1 MKQRNMP
8 HPILGNFP
16 TELAEHADPGLRRP
30 EFEGRLQTYLRDQDF
45 PEDKNLVRLVPTLFR
60 ITRYY
65 LRTKKVLPRML
76 KIVNSRD
83 WLTRAKLLAQIG
95 GVELPRLRKRFIRKA
110 RRKGTMTKA
119 VALWTSRELKNLSRT
134 LRLAFDE
141 QLMEYHAV
149 RGLAKPPFDAQYL
162 YEVRDFLREKMRKAR
177 VEDID
182 LIVAGCAVAAQMFS
196 SEEAAKDIVSEFEF
210 SISLPIELTGA
221 TQAYVSGRARAV
233 RVEETDESNPG
244 SLGVGALIE
253 SYQISRG
260 EL

>member
-8 HPILGNFP
+8 YPILGNFP
-16 TELAEHADPGLRRP
+16 TELAEHPDPGLRRQ
-30 EFEGRLQTYLRDQDF
+30 EFERRLQTYLRGQNF

-76 KIVNSRD
+76 KTVNSRD
-83 WLTRAKLLAQIG
+83 WLTRARLLAQIG

-119 VALWTSRELKNLSRT
+119 VALWTSHELKNLSRT

-141 QLMEYHAV
+141 QLMEYYAV
-149 RGLAKPPFDAQYL
+149 RGLAKPPFDSQFL

-196 SEEAAKDIVSEFEF
+196 PEEAAKDIVSRIPMRMSRANRTFKKQAERAAR
-210 SISLPIELTGA
+210 SGPIPVL
-221 TQAYVSGRARAV
+221 YVG
-233 RVEETDESNPG
+233 DPK
-244 SLGVGALIE
+244 
-253 SYQISRG
+253 
-260 EL
+260 

>member
-1 MKQRNMP
+1 
-8 HPILGNFP
+8 
-16 TELAEHADPGLRRP
+16 LR
-30 EFEGRLQTYLRDQDF
+30 TYLEDQNF
-45 PEDKNLVRLVPTLFR
+45 PEDKNLVKLVPTLFR

-119 VALWTSRELKNLSRT
+119 AALWTSRELKNLSRT
-134 LRLAFDE
+134 LRLAFNE
-141 QLMEYHAV
+141 QLMECRAV
-149 RGLAKPPFDAQYL
+149 RGLTKPPFDSQYL

-182 LIVAGCAVAAQMFS
+182 LMVAGCAVAARIFS
-196 SEEAAKDIVSEFEF
+196 PEEAVEDIVSRIPMRMSRAKRTFTKQAERAAR
-210 SISLPIELTGA
+210 SGPIPVLYVG
-221 TQAYVSGRARAV
+221 TQNNG
-233 RVEETDESNPG
+233 
-244 SLGVGALIE
+244 
-253 SYQISRG
+253 
-260 EL
+260 